1 MATNG
6 IKKLQEDLNI
16 LVEMAQRIADY
27 LRSDILFGKM
37 PGKMPALTLGGYL
50 MRQHRLDELRGLLTA
65 EEVGR
70 LEQAKTQ
77 YQQVM
82 ESNIVRSEERAQREF
97 GARLQQWQE
106 YIRDLRR
113 DTKANFYYYKTAVEP
128 RVMME
133 ELLKMLLA
141 YPYRLDEQLPERLKT
156 LDGAVHNIWDHGDFV
171 WPDEWQDAY
180 PADQYWYLYG
190 QPIALRLHQ

>member
-16 LVEMAQRIADY
+16 LAEMAQRIPDY

-50 MRQHRLDELRGLLTA
+50 MRQHRLVELKELLTA
-65 EEVGR
+65 EEVER
-70 LEQAKTQ
+70 LEQAIAQ

-106 YIRDLRR
+106 YIRELRR

-128 RVMME
+128 RVMVE
-133 ELLKMLLA
+133 ELLKMLTT
-141 YPYRLDEQLPERLKT
+141 YPYQLDEQLPERLEA
-156 LDGAVHNIWDHGDFV
+156 LDGAVHNIWDRGDFV